1 MFLGSV
7 NSAQVHYSWEKS
19 TSMAKNKKKKEE
31 EEKTV
36 TLKCRKYGIQTA
48 P

>member
-1 MFLGSV
+1 MFLGLV

-19 TSMAKNKKKKEE
+19 TSMTKKKKKKEE
-31 EEKTV
+31 EKIV
-36 TLKCRKYGIQTA
+36 TQKRRKHGIQTA